1 VVGEVLFVFV
11 SLEEFDDFVLVDEV
25 LEVDDWDDEPWL
37 LTYVAYGNCF
47 DPG

>member
-25 LEVDDWDDEPWL
+25 LEVDDWDDEP
-37 LTYVAYGNCF
+37 
-47 DPG
+47 